1 MSRHHSNSLHK
12 KQSLSKTNI
21 LNLNLEGSEKD
32 ELQLDDTYSFQRNE
46 LILLD
51 INNIF
56 EDIERIYESGNPL
69 ESNNNIQFVL
79 PNKNENENENE
90 NEIDNENFKILMNN
104 FEEKLLKVNNQF
116 ELIISNILNFE
127 NLINTIKT
135 CVDKLNNM
143 YFKDELSLK
152 KTFEIY
158 KNNVKNKVL
167 LNNFIE
173 ESQNKFLNIFNENE
187 ELFKN
192 INNSLLELDK
202 KFKNS
207 FTTLKKFVE
216 EKKNSIP
223 KEKEIEKEID
233 KNNINKKFT
242 SIHITKEEITN
253 EFKNLITK
261 IRILNDP
268 STRNDVYLDNLTNSE
283 YERICS
289 QNDIKFNNIKN
300 LTCNNCKF
308 DLVSYNSI
316 NKQNNFVDFEKFE
329 PTKLVLNKSFII
341 YDIFKKSNNLY
352 KKLKKLYIENCKIN
366 DAKFKEIT
374 DIIFNNDELVRNLK
388 IISFNNNYIT
398 NVNIYKNLELKEL
411 HLKNNKISNFQ
422 FLRNTSPEINFID
435 LSDNNLSFPPN
446 IFNMISNYNLFLFA
460 NNPFIYDEKSK
471 ENYINNLNKL
481 IDVQIKIKYLNLSY
495 IYNTEKYKNDLLNF
509 FSQVLMGF
517 ETFKNLKYLNLSGNN
532 LNNDDAIKIINYIT
546 NNNKNNNYKFENLIL
561 SDNNLTQIF
570 LVQFLDIDDLYNLR
584 LLNLSGNKKIIYN
597 DGDFIILKLL
607 KKFPKLNR
615 IDLSNTEFED
625 KATKYFLN
633 KFHNIELENNENKF
647 DINFINNSSIGNEI
661 EDLLKEIKTNDYKCK
676 IIINDKVNLKTRFKT
691 FNILSNN

>member
-12 KQSLSKTNI
+12 KKSISRTNI

-32 ELQLDDTYSFQRNE
+32 ELQLDDTYCFQRNE

-51 INNIF
+51 IKNIF
-56 EDIERIYESGNPL
+56 GDIERIYESGNPF
-69 ESNNNIQFVL
+69 EPNNNIQFVL

-90 NEIDNENFKILMNN
+90 KENENFKILVDN
-104 FEEKLLKVNNQF
+104 FEEKLLKVNDKF
-116 ELIISNILNFE
+116 ELINSKILNFE
-127 NLINTIKT
+127 KLINTIKT
-135 CVDKLNNM
+135 SVDKLNNI
-143 YFKDELSLK
+143 YFKDELSFK
-152 KTFEIY
+152 KMFEIY
-158 KNNVKNKVL
+158 KNKVKNKVL

-173 ESQNKFLNIFNENE
+173 ESQKNFLDIFNENE
-187 ELFKN
+187 ELIEN
-192 INNSLLELDK
+192 TNVLLSELDR
-202 KFKNS
+202 KFKIL
-207 FTTLKKFVE
+207 FTTLQKFVE
-216 EKKNSIP
+216 EKNNSIP
-223 KEKEIEKEID
+223 KEKEND
-233 KNNINKKFT
+233 KNNNNKKYT

-253 EFKNLITK
+253 EFQNLITK

-268 STRNDVYLDNLTNSE
+268 STRNDVCLDNLTNSE

-329 PTKLVLNKSFII
+329 PSKLVLNKSFII

-374 DIIFNNDELVRNLK
+374 DIIFNNDVLVRNLK

-398 NVNIYKNLELKEL
+398 NVNIYNNLELKEL

-422 FLRNTSPEINFID
+422 FLRNSSPEINFID

-460 NNPFIYDEKSK
+460 NNPFIYDEKYK
-471 ENYINNLNKL
+471 ESYINNLNKL

-495 IYNTEKYKNDLLNF
+495 IYNAEKYKNDLLNF

-532 LNNDDAIKIINYIT
+532 LNNEDAIKIINYIT

-661 EDLLKEIKTNDYKCK
+661 EDLLKEIKINDYKCK

>member
-69 ESNNNIQFVL
+69 ESNNNLQFVL

-90 NEIDNENFKILMNN
+90 NEIDNENFKILVNN
-104 FEEKLLKVNNQF
+104 FEEKLLKVNDQF
-116 ELIISNILNFE
+116 ELINSNILNFE

-143 YFKDELSLK
+143 YFKDELSFK

-173 ESQNKFLNIFNENE
+173 EGQNKFLNIFNENE

-202 KFKNS
+202 KFNNS

-223 KEKEIEKEID
+223 KEKEID

-308 DLVSYNSI
+308 DLVPFNI
-316 NKQNNFVDFEKFE
+316 NNKQNNFVDFENFE

-341 YDIFKKSNNLY
+341 YDIFNKNNMFNLY

-366 DAKFKEIT
+366 DGKFKEIT
-374 DIIFNNDELVRNLK
+374 DIIFNNDELVRNLN

-398 NVNIYKNLELKEL
+398 NVVIDKNLELKEL

-422 FLRNTSPEINFID
+422 FIRNFNSDIHFID
-435 LSDNNLSFPPN
+435 LSDNNLTFPPI
-446 IFNMISNYNLFLFA
+446 IFNHMDNNYNLYLFA

-471 ENYINNLNKL
+471 DSYINYLNKL
-481 IDVQIKIKYLNLSY
+481 LNVQLKIKYLNLSY
-495 IYNTEKYKNDLLNF
+495 IYNSEKNKNDLLNF
-509 FSQVLMGF
+509 FSQVLMGY

-532 LNNDDAIKIINYIT
+532 LNNDIAIKIINNIT

-561 SDNNLTQIF
+561 SDNYLTQNF
-570 LVQFLDIDDLYNLR
+570 LVQFLEIDDLYNLR

-597 DGDFIILKLL
+597 DGDFLILKLL
-607 KKFPKLNR
+607 KKFPKLKR

-625 KATKYFLN
+625 KATKFFLN
-633 KFHNIELENNENKF
+633 KFHNIDIENKSNKF
-647 DINFINNSSIGNEI
+647 DINFLNTSSIDNEI
-661 EDLLKEIKTNDYKCK
+661 ENLLKEIKTNEYNCK
-676 IIINDKVNLKTRFKT
+676 IIINDKINLKTRYKS

>member
-12 KQSLSKTNI
+12 KKSISRTNI

-32 ELQLDDTYSFQRNE
+32 ELQLDDTYCFQRNE

-51 INNIF
+51 IKNIF
-56 EDIERIYESGNPL
+56 GDIERIYESGNPF
-69 ESNNNIQFVL
+69 ESNNNLQFDL
-79 PNKNENENENE
+79 QNKNEIENEKE
-90 NEIDNENFKILMNN
+90 NENFKILVDN
-104 FEEKLLKVNNQF
+104 FEEKLLKVNDKF
-116 ELIISNILNFE
+116 ELINSKILNFE
-127 NLINTIKT
+127 KLINTIKT
-135 CVDKLNNM
+135 SVDKLNNI
-143 YFKDELSLK
+143 YFKDELSFK
-152 KTFEIY
+152 KMFEIY
-158 KNNVKNKVL
+158 KNKVKNKVL

-173 ESQNKFLNIFNENE
+173 ESQKNFLDIFNENE
-187 ELFKN
+187 ELIENTNVLF
-192 INNSLLELDK
+192 SELDR
-202 KFKNS
+202 KFKNL
-207 FTTLKKFVE
+207 FTTLQKFVE
-216 EKKNSIP
+216 EKNNSIP
-223 KEKEIEKEID
+223 KEKEND
-233 KNNINKKFT
+233 KNNNNKKYT

-253 EFKNLITK
+253 EFQNLITK

-268 STRNDVYLDNLTNSE
+268 STRNDVCLDNLTNSE

-308 DLVSYNSI
+308 DLVSNSI

-329 PTKLVLNKSFII
+329 PSKLVLNKSFII

-374 DIIFNNDELVRNLK
+374 DIIFNNDVLVRNLK

-398 NVNIYKNLELKEL
+398 NVNIYNNLELKEL

-422 FLRNTSPEINFID
+422 FLRNSSPEINFID

-460 NNPFIYDEKSK
+460 NNPFIYDEKYK
-471 ENYINNLNKL
+471 ESYINNLNKL

-495 IYNTEKYKNDLLNF
+495 IYNAEKNKNDLLNF

-517 ETFKNLKYLNLSGNN
+517 ETFKNLKHLNLSGNN
-532 LNNDDAIKIINYIT
+532 LNNEDAIKIINYIT

-561 SDNNLTQIF
+561 SDNNLTQNF
-570 LVQFLDIDDLYNLR
+570 LVRFLEIDDLYNLR

-597 DGDFIILKLL
+597 DGDFLILKLL

-647 DINFINNSSIGNEI
+647 DINFLNNSSVGNEI
-661 EDLLKEIKTNDYKCK
+661 EGLLKEIKTNNYECK
-676 IIINDKVNLKTRFKT
+676 IIINDKINLKSRFKT